1 MVKIWYAIL
10 KSLDLRK
17 SLKYPLHAGPFMISR
32 TERKNGMLVKRV
44 LHGSGVGGRLS
55 TGEKGSHQL
64 LSQTLANTKIV

>member
-1 MVKIWYAIL
+1 
-10 KSLDLRK
+10 
-17 SLKYPLHAGPFMISR
+17 MISR

-64 LSQTLANTKIV
+64 LSHTLANTKIV